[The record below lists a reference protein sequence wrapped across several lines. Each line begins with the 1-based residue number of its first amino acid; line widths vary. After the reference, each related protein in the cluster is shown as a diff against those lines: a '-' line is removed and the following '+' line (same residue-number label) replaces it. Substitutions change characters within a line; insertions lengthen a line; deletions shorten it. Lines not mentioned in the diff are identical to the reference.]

1 MLALNFLIY
10 YLVWFSQYFPLRIVH
25 EFVDGGK
32 VVRINSLNFFFLKE
46 LSIVDKTV
54 SRNYHPF
61 IWSVRMYISPCDSKL
76 NDF

>member
-1 MLALNFLIY
+1 
-10 YLVWFSQYFPLRIVH
+10 VH